1 MSSRIWLDFIQLC
14 CSCSAVCVSSSF
26 YSMRS
31 HAWPVKL
38 NLAQRKFEATTE
50 DKPSKCWCCCK
61 EATNSRERSHLVQVA
76 GKSQVS
82 FSSKRWLELSQW
94 LESTSPLHTRLHVL
108 TVKFFPQHERST
120 ISSFK
125 LLQNFTRSQKSW
137 PSTFRIENVIT
148 SSFSSYSKCL
158 WNSVIL
164 RAKKS
169 WVRAEKTQNH
179 VLSFH
184 SDLDLWVEGAVGAD
198 TEDISS
204 LIRHS
209 WETES
214 TRAGCTDKTGKT

>member
-1 MSSRIWLDFIQLC
+1 MICHREFDSILFSFVALVLLYVSVLPSTVCVHMLGQWSWIWHSANLKPRQKTNLQNVDVAAKKLQIQENVVIWFKSQASPKSVFPQNGDLSCHNDSSRRPRFTHVFTFWLW
-14 CSCSAVCVSSSF
+14 SSSRSTSAQQSVVSSYCRTS
-26 YSMRS
+26 RGR
-31 HAWPVKL
+31 
-38 NLAQRKFEATTE
+38 RKA
-50 DKPSKCWCCCK
+50 D
-61 EATNSRERSHLVQVA
+61 L
-76 GKSQVS
+76 
-82 FSSKRWLELSQW
+82 
-94 LESTSPLHTRLHVL
+94 
-108 TVKFFPQHERST
+108 
-120 ISSFK
+120 
-125 LLQNFTRSQKSW
+125 
-137 PSTFRIENVIT
+137 
-148 SSFSSYSKCL
+148 SSYSKCL